1 MNFHSIFAIACCS
14 SNRRVKRNFSIL
26 AIKITLHSWNHLS
39 IANHLFAK
47 KLNYK
52 YPSKM
57 RIHLSKLQSIGGRIV
72 RNNAKSSLFQSAS
85 SRSKLAS
92 VSRSLIYNTQ
102 KSCMSSQS
110 SLDDP
115 EKTLFHTN
123 RRYISESDDLDKEL
137 RSDVKSMGSMLGKI
151 SRFWLLQMP

>member
-1 MNFHSIFAIACCS
+1 
-14 SNRRVKRNFSIL
+14 
-26 AIKITLHSWNHLS
+26 
-39 IANHLFAK
+39 
-47 KLNYK
+47 
-52 YPSKM
+52 M